1 MKGKSKNF
9 WIGIIGLCAFIVF
22 WLMASLLLKG
32 AAWLGDV
39 VYPWLSLIFGI
50 AFWIFILIL
59 LPLAFFRKTRPFS
72 GISIYVVSFVFG
84 AYLWITSFLITYNTW
99 GLVVVIIGIL
109 IMGIGVVPIAMLAM
123 LFHGEWWIFAQ
134 LVFLLIMTFGL
145 RILSHRLA
153 EKADEERASAVLD
166 EDLVMYPPKTKNKT
180 VDDSIDEITE
190 EIAVKK
196 SDAVVKFNPKEKK
209 GLIVRGLNRLLS
221 QKTILVVDD
230 DKHIHQLICD
240 EIKNNFGDEIKTIS
254 FYDGKPAFE
263 YLRNNLTEV
272 DLIISCI
279 IMPELDGVKLLRMV
293 KELRP
298 RLPFIIFS
306 ALDYP
311 DDVAV
316 WAAEAYIVKGVDLSE
331 LLNTIKKILNIEETE
346 EGLAVETINL
356 GATLSPGSSETEV
369 HMAEEPV
376 DEFAEILIQ
385 HSQELADVR
394 SESSL
399 IPLDKYAHLRDFA
412 QMLVFD
418 CYSTTTLEKESGEIN
433 DKQFHETFF
442 EYLYFFIHRHC
453 PFLLLK

>member
-9 WIGIIGLCAFIVF
+9 WIGIISLCAFIVF

-109 IMGIGVVPIAMLAM
+109 IMGIGVVPIAMLSM
-123 LFHGEWWIFAQ
+123 LFHGEWWVFAQ

-196 SDAVVKFNPKEKK
+196 SDAVVKFNPEEKK
-209 GLIVRGLNRLLS
+209 GLIVEGLNRLLS
-221 QKTILVVDD
+221 QKTILVVEAYKDVNR
-230 DKHIHQLICD
+230 LICD

-272 DLIISCI
+272 HLITSCI
-279 IMPELDGVKLLRMV
+279 IMPELDGIRLLRMV

-311 DDVAV
+311 EDPDDFAV
-316 WAAEAYIVKGVDLSE
+316 WAAEAYIVKGVDFSE
-331 LLNTIKKILNIEETE
+331 FITTIENLLNIKETE
-346 EGLAVETINL
+346 RGLAVETINL

-369 HMAEEPV
+369 HMAEDPV
-376 DEFAEILIQ
+376 DEFAKSLIQ
-385 HSQELADVR
+385 HSQALARVR

-399 IPLDKYAHLRDFA
+399 IPLDKYAHLLDFA
-412 QMLVFD
+412 QMLV
-418 CYSTTTLEKESGEIN
+418 
-433 DKQFHETFF
+433 
-442 EYLYFFIHRHC
+442 
-453 PFLLLK
+453 